1 MSRWISHNLSLFAI
15 SLLLAFF
22 FWAVAT
28 EAEDPTRIDTFGG
41 PITIELR
48 GLQDGMTTYGSENAT
63 ARVEI
68 RAPRSVWDQLRAE
81 DIDAYVDLTSVGT
94 GTVEVP
100 IQVELESGPAD
111 ITSITPERIELVI
124 EPVAEKEVPV
134 QVVIQGTPAIGFSVE
149 NPEIAPQSVRV
160 VGPESLV
167 EQVNRVQVAVSV
179 EGRQGS
185 VRSDYQPLAVDEDGA
200 SVENVETAPRS
211 VTVNVP
217 VTQLG
222 FFRDIPVT
230 AGPLVGQPAP
240 GYRISNL
247 EFVPPAVK
255 VSGRREV
262 VQGVNFLQTEPIN
275 LQGITQTLTTSV
287 TLQMVQGLSVIQ
299 PSQPVVTVTVTVE
312 IIRSGITLEITPTIR
327 ALSPALTA
335 SVGPESVVVIL
346 SGPLDIMESLQPSDV
361 QVILDLSG
369 LGTGEYTI
377 VPMIVVPDQVDVENV
392 IPEAVPI
399 QIDARAQPQE
409 TPNSR

>member
-111 ITSITPERIELVI
+111 ITGITPERIELVI